1 MNPHSELLEAGADPY
16 NSASYDKY
24 VQKEYANDLIFD
36 RLLSFVDQHKTSPF
50 FVMWTTPLPHVS
62 LQAPERWVQY
72 L

>member
-50 FVMWTTPLPHVS
+50 LLCGLLHCHMS
-62 LQAPERWVQY
+62 LCRHLKDGY
-72 L
+72 NIM